1 MLLIKYYGRINDP
14 KDLVTKEY
22 VDNAASGDMS
32 AAVYDPDDTVA
43 AAGGIPDYVSANG
56 SKPKQVYVNLSATW
70 SGTGPYTQV
79 VTVSGVTANSEVSF
93 RPNAVQLQQLIDD
106 GVQAL
111 YVENDNGTCT
121 AVAVGAAPSVAMK
134 LVSEV
139 TEVVPAPPLPLND
152 YTWSEISAISQAGT
166 GANYWAVGDT
176 KQITLNGTVGT
187 KTYSNVSLCVFIVHF
202 NMPRNKTVAENNII
216 WQGFK
221 TALTGG
227 VDVALD
233 DDAYNT
239 TPTSGTKKFAMNH
252 TYTTSGSQGTA
263 GYYGTNYG
271 GWKGTDLRYD
281 ILGCVEK
288 QPSQYNSLKNTS
300 NVGYDAT
307 QNAITSPVSTTLM
320 AAIPSDF
327 RAALRL
333 WERWVDNT
341 GNKVNTDDV
350 VTACVDA
357 GISILA
363 EFEVQGAR
371 TYANQYEQDHQV
383 QCAYYAAGN
392 SKIKYKQSSTG
403 TASYWWCSSASYN
416 LTTAFCLVY
425 TSGTPNINRA
435 VYSLALAPA
444 FKT

>member
-1 MLLIKYYGRINDP
+1 M
-14 KDLVTKEY
+14 T
-22 VDNAASGDMS
+22 
-32 AAVYDPDDTVA
+32 AAVYDPSGTVA

-56 SKPKQVYVNLSATW
+56 SKPKQVYVTLSATW

-79 VTVSGVTANSEVSF
+79 VTVSGATANSEVSF
-93 RPNAVQLQQLIDD
+93 RPNATQLQQLIDD

-121 AVAVGAAPSVAMK
+121 AVAVGAVPSVAMR

-166 GANYWAVGDT
+166 GANYWAVGDC
-176 KQITLNGTVGT
+176 KEITLNGTVGT
-187 KTYSNVSLCVFIVHF
+187 KAYSNVSLCVFIVHF
-202 NMPRNKTVAENNII
+202 NMPANKTVAENNII

-227 VDVALD
+227 VDVALN
-233 DDAYNT
+233 DDAYNSN
-239 TPTSGTKKFAMNH
+239 PTSGTKKFAMNH
-252 TYTTSGSQGTA
+252 TYQTSSSSGS
-263 GYYGTNYG
+263 GYYGTNFG

-281 ILGCVEK
+281 ILGATK
-288 QPSQYNSLKNTS
+288 TQPSQYNQNKSTS
-300 NVGYDAT
+300 NVGYDGA
-307 QNAITSPVSTTLM
+307 QNAIDSPVANTLM
-320 AAIPSDF
+320 AALSSDF

-333 WERWVDNT
+333 WERWVDNN
-341 GNKVNTDDV
+341 GNKVNTDAV

-371 TYANQYEQDHQV
+371 SYANQYEQDHQV
-383 QCAYYAAGN
+383 QATYYANGN
-392 SKIKYKQSSTG
+392 SKVKYKQSATG
-403 TASYWWCSSASYN
+403 TASYWWCSSPAYN
-416 LTTAFCLVY
+416 LTTLFCRVNTNGAPTY
-425 TSGTPNINRA
+425 SGA
-435 VYSLALAPA
+435 SYSLALAPA

>member
-22 VDNAASGDMS
+22 VDNAASGDMLAS
-32 AAVYDPDDTVA
+32 TYDPQGTVA

-56 SKPKQVYVNLSATW
+56 SKPVQVYVNLSATW

-93 RPNAVQLQQLIDD
+93 RPNAAQLQQLIDD

-111 YVENDNGTCT
+111 YVENDGGTCT
-121 AVAVGAAPSVAMK
+121 AVAVGAAPSVAMTM
-134 LVSEV
+134 VAEV
-139 TEVVPAPPLPLND
+139 TEVVPPPPLND
-152 YTWSEISAISQAGT
+152 CTWSEISAISRAGT
-166 GANYWAVGDT
+166 GANYWAVGDC
-176 KQITLNGTVGT
+176 KEITLNGTVGT
-187 KTYSNVSLCVFIVHF
+187 KAYSNLTLCVFIVHF
-202 NMPRNKTVAENNII
+202 NMPTNKTVADNNII

-227 VDVALD
+227 IDVALD
-233 DDAYNT
+233 DDAYNSN
-239 TPTSGTKKFAMNH
+239 PTSGTKKFAMNH
-252 TYTTSGSQGTA
+252 TYQTSSSSGS
-263 GYYGTNYG
+263 GYYGTNFG

-281 ILGCVEK
+281 ILGATK
-288 QPSQYNSLKNTS
+288 TQPSQYNQNKSTS
-300 NVGYDAT
+300 NVGYDGA
-307 QNAITSPVSTTLM
+307 QNAIDSPVANTLM
-320 AAIPSDF
+320 AALSSDF

-403 TASYWWCSSASYN
+403 TASYWWCSSAYYN
-416 LTTAFCLVY
+416 RTRGFCCVN
-425 TSGTPNINRA
+425 TGGAPSGNGA
-435 VYSLALAPA
+435 SYSLALAPA